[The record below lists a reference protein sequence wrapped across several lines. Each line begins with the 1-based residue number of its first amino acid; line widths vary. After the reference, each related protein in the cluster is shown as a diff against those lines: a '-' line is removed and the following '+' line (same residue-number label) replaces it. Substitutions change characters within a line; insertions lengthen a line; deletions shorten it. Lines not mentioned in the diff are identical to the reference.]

1 VCGRYASSKRPE
13 DLIDEFDII
22 ESRVEFPLPPSF
34 NVAPTDET
42 YVVMETTGARRR
54 VAPARGLKPS
64 EGVLR
69 EAQQRGEQP
78 VRTLAVARWGLV
90 PSWAKDRS
98 IASRLINARSETL
111 SEKPAFRKAYAS
123 RRCLI
128 PADGYYEWYLTQA
141 QTKAGKPVKQPF
153 YLTPDGGETLPMAGL
168 YEWWPDPTKADD
180 AEDRWLLTC
189 TVITTAATDDI
200 GMVHDRM
207 PLVVQ
212 PEDWATW
219 LDPAAREVGA
229 LLHPAVE
236 VGLRAYPVSTLVNS
250 VRNNGPELIDP
261 LEAHE

>member
-1 VCGRYASSKRPE
+1 MCGRYASSKRPE

-22 ESRVEFPLPPSF
+22 ESRVEFPIATNY

-42 YVVMETTGARRR
+42 YVVMERRAPEQGA
-54 VAPARGLKPS
+54 P
-64 EGVLR
+64 E
-69 EAQQRGEQP
+69 QGEDP

-90 PSWAKDRS
+90 PPWAKDRS

-111 SEKPAFRKAYAS
+111 GEKPAFRKAYAA

-128 PADGYYEWYLTQA
+128 PADGYYEWYGTT

-153 YLTPDGGETLPMAGL
+153 YLTPRDGGTLPMAGL
-168 YEWWPDPTKADD
+168 YEWWPDPAKAEGDP
-180 AEDRWLLTC
+180 DRWLLSC
-189 TVITTAATDDI
+189 AVITTAATDEV

-212 PEDWATW
+212 ADDWSSW
-219 LDPAAREVGA
+219 LDPGLTEAGE
-229 LLHPAVE
+229 LLHPAVD

-250 VRNNGPELIDP
+250 VRNNGPELIRP
-261 LEAHE
+261 LEADA